1 MKLAV
6 ISVVAV
12 IGLLLAD
19 NGVDA
24 GSQKAAKSVKK
35 EISREVRSEPVELP
49 EIKVEAVIPK
59 RMLSRPS
66 VNRKISVERSRVGRR
81 RLFPVLRRRALG
93 CEAY

>member
-12 IGLLLAD
+12 IGLLLAE

-24 GSQKAAKSVKK
+24 GSRKAEKSVKK
-35 EISREVRSEPVELP
+35 EVSREVSSEPVELP

-59 RMLSRPS
+59 RMISRPS
-66 VNRKISVERSRVGRR
+66 VSRKISVERSRVGRK

-93 CEAY
+93 CEA

>member
-1 MKLAV
+1 MKIAV

-24 GSQKAAKSVKK
+24 GVQKAGRSVKK
-35 EISREVRSEPVELP
+35 EVSREVSSEPVELP
-49 EIKVEAVIPK
+49 EIKVEAIIPR

-66 VNRKISVERSRVGRR
+66 VSRKISVERSRVGRK

-93 CEAY
+93 CEA